1 MNQNDPIREQF
12 ERFKQEERTWN
23 YAEALYWMNQY
34 KNLLE
39 QALAVE
45 PDKLEVRKILVS
57 AHNSFVALSG
67 LTQNSTA
74 LHVIKEQSRQLKVAL
89 AKHGGST

>member
-1 MNQNDPIREQF
+1 MNQHDQMREQF
-12 ERFKQEERTWN
+12 ERLKQDERTWN

-57 AHNSFVALSG
+57 AHNAFVALSS

-74 LHVIKEQSRQLKVAL
+74 LHVIKEQSRQLKAAL
-89 AKHGGST
+89 AKLGGTS

>member
-45 PDKLEVRKILVS
+45 PDKLVRLTDDQIIAKAEFVS
-57 AHNSFVALSG
+57 DEQEDLNEFLIDFANAIMNDMERINGAHS
-67 LTQNSTA
+67 
-74 LHVIKEQSRQLKVAL
+74 
-89 AKHGGST
+89 